1 MSNKSDDNKGRTRAG
16 RENGPEHQQNPVPLG
31 INYLLAIGIDKYAH
45 IPKLYNAVKD
55 AKDVAQLLIDKYQF
69 TKENT
74 TYLFNEEATQDKIM
88 DALRNLATKV
98 TDKDTVVIYF
108 SGHGEYDKLIDIG
121 YWIPVDGEMSKSGS
135 FISFHFIKSVVNAI
149 KSHHTFIIADSCYS
163 GSFFTD
169 RSSKRVQ
176 NRLERRASRWLLT
189 AGRNEVVSD
198 GKPGDNSPFADAV
211 LYYLKNNDEPRL
223 RVSRFCNDVI
233 DNVGENHDQLPR
245 AASLKGV
252 GDRGGEFMFRLKAY
266 KDHVFEEGEIEAD
279 ESQKRGEIETPVT
292 EEPTE
297 PIKEHKELVE
307 RKPKKEEPMRNID
320 DLKQRLKNYI
330 IGDRFKDAFE
340 LFHEVMITDS
350 NLENR
355 IIMQQARFSPIQRD
369 FDDGVLSQSDYNM
382 TKARIR
388 KAILGIIRDL
398 EEEEIKTDIF
408 QTVAATRSTGTAT
421 ALSDLERQGLES
433 EAQLLQ
439 EKINFFKQQMAIMT
453 DISQKFTAQKQL
465 EGFEKELA
473 AIKAK
478 LGI

>member
-16 RENGPEHQQNPVPLG
+16 RENGPEHQQKPVPLG
-31 INYLLAIGIDKYAH
+31 INYLLVIGIDKYAH
-45 IPKLYNAVKD
+45 IPKLFNAVKD
-55 AKDVAQLLIDKYQF
+55 AKDVAQLLIEKYQF
-69 TKENT
+69 TEANT
-74 TYLFNEEATQDKIM
+74 TYLFNEEATQQNIIEVF
-88 DALRNLATKV
+88 RNLATKV
-98 TDKDTVVIYF
+98 TKKDSLVVYF
-108 SGHGEYDKLIDIG
+108 SGHGEYDKITNIG
-121 YWIPVDGEMSKSGS
+121 YWIPVDAKLSNIGD
-135 FISFHFIKSVVNAI
+135 FISFQWINRIVEAI

-163 GSFFTD
+163 GAFFPD
-169 RSSKRVQ
+169 RSSRRVQ

-211 LYYLKNNDEPRL
+211 LYYLNDNDQPRL
-223 RVSRFCNDVI
+223 RVSNFCNDVI

-245 AASLKGV
+245 ASALKGV

-266 KDHVFEEGEIEAD
+266 KDHIFEVGEIE
-279 ESQKRGEIETPVT
+279 EEEGTKRGGDNRTTT

-297 PIKEHKELVE
+297 PIRVQEEPVVE
-307 RKPKKEEPMRNID
+307 QPKKEEPMRNID

-330 IGDRFKDAFE
+330 IGGKFKAAFE

-369 FDDGVLSQSDYNM
+369 FDDGILSQSDYDM
-382 TKARIR
+382 TKARITR
-388 KAILGIIRDL
+388 AILSIIKDL
-398 EEEEIKTDIF
+398 DEDEIKTGIF
-408 QTVAATRSTGTAT
+408 QAAATTRSTGSANT
-421 ALSDLERQGLES
+421 LDDMERKGLENQA
-433 EAQLLQ
+433 ELLQ
-439 EKINFFKQQMAIMT
+439 EKINFFRQQMAIMT
-453 DISQKFTAQKQL
+453 DISQKFTTQKQL